1 MVYQAVDLDADI
13 PARVPS
19 VVVVDPAFDA
29 YSALVASARKGRLD
43 LHLRSSGSAAMRL
56 AGRIPVD
63 AWLIAADLDD
73 MSGHDLVGLLEA
85 ERSGAGAGAGA
96 AIAMVGVEPEG
107 SRHRQLAEQSARE
120 IGVDVMLSK
129 PITVSD
135 LENLLGMPI
144 EERRLRFA
152 AQAREWVAFPVSV
165 GAAVIA
171 MAVLMIG

>member
-1 MVYQAVDLDADI
+1 MVFQAFDLDVDI

-29 YSALVASARKGRLD
+29 YSALVASARMGRLD
-43 LHLRSSGSAAMRL
+43 LHLRSSGTAAMKL
-56 AGRIPVD
+56 AGKIPVD

-85 ERSGAGAGAGA
+85 RRSRTGSEAGA
-96 AIAMVGVEPEG
+96 AIAMVGAEPKG
-107 SRHRQLAEQSARE
+107 SRHRQLAEQSALE

-152 AQAREWVAFPVSV
+152 TQAREWVAVPVSV